1 MKVFL
6 FFFAHYPHELKSFPS
21 HITLPFFLP
30 LIYYDRGETV
40 GHFLEFTSEIVSSTI
55 AFLFCIDNKFIADQ
69 EISTIL
75 YGSPQLQLHDKTTQ
89 QQQQQL
95 STLV

>member
-1 MKVFL
+1 M
-6 FFFAHYPHELKSFPS
+6 
-21 HITLPFFLP
+21 
-30 LIYYDRGETV
+30 YYDRGETV

-89 QQQQQL
+89 QQQQQQL